1 LKNADYATVL
11 QAKKQSYAQ
20 WQIFWIGIII
30 QYIAFIAALY
40 FIYRDIM
47 DEINWFQIV
56 LAVAAI
62 LWILRVIIF
71 YKCKKTWLKI
81 PIISEIVS
89 LVFH

>member
-1 LKNADYATVL
+1 V
-11 QAKKQSYAQ
+11 
-20 WQIFWIGIII
+20 
-30 QYIAFIAALY
+30 LY